1 MIQDV
6 NNQVDWSFPFSVGL
20 FCIMHS
26 KYKQNEFG
34 LENSL
39 QRLISYLGF
48 PYLGTFLNGQSED
61 FIYILIYN
69 FLSSWQFKELY
80 NVAFELIKTS
90 QLH

>member
-34 LENSL
+34 LNSL
-39 QRLISYLGF
+39 QRLHLLLRLPISRNISEW
-48 PYLGTFLNGQSED
+48 PNED

-80 NVAFELIKTS
+80 NVAF
-90 QLH
+90 